1 MVIIINIIIFC
12 ICKFGNLLL
21 VCNKLCRVKEVI
33 FYNEN
38 MQQRVNTIAV
48 FLSSYH
54 YQDIPI
60 SLLQVKGE
68 KML

>member
-1 MVIIINIIIFC
+1 MY
-12 ICKFGNLLL
+12 
-21 VCNKLCRVKEVI
+21 EVLASKDSH
-33 FYNEN
+33 NEK
-38 MQQRVNTIAV
+38 MQQRVNTIAG

-60 SLLQVKGE
+60 LLLQVKGE